1 MIIET
6 INLLLFSFEILIS
19 KSPEKE
25 VNNYKTIFK
34 NFTVAYN
41 LDNVATPYVFFID
54 QPYDFQW
61 KEAYFHRMILE
72 AEKQNADIGTI
83 FFATKIKNWKK
94 IKFFDFQDIFRKNV
108 DYKKSEP
115 YF

>member
-83 FFATKIKNWKK
+83 FFATKIKN
-94 IKFFDFQDIFRKNV
+94 
-108 DYKKSEP
+108 
-115 YF
+115 